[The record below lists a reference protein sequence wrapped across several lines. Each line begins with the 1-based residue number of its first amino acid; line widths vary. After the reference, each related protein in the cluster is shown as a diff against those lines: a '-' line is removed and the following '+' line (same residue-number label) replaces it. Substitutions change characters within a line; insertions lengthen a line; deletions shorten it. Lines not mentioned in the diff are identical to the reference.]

1 MGVYFVKDKISI
13 PTLGS
18 DSDTDTNLGFHIG
31 LGGNYTL
38 PNNMFL
44 GIEARYLFL
53 KTDTFDVNFRL
64 DGITFTG
71 NVGYRF

>member
-1 MGVYFVKDKISI
+1 
-13 PTLGS
+13 
-18 DSDTDTNLGFHIG
+18 
-31 LGGNYTL
+31 
-38 PNNMFL
+38 MFL